1 MFSLQDCGVYID
13 YVFHVNSM
21 SNRWPGDDHQLRR
34 FMEVAEQLRITLYGS
49 YYPDSERRL
58 LERQR
63 DTLRSAGYPMTN
75 LVSDYPKP
83 RKGATPLEI
92 SELCLETS
100 DANFLIFTRNGKN
113 LGVTHEIAYVSMSDS
128 MADRARHCVVFDEVL
143 DNYGAASTL
152 STESI
157 KNSGIARYEFCGED
171 DLRQGLV
178 SHAYQQV
185 RMQYGMLRGR
195 L

>member
-1 MFSLQDCGVYID
+1 MSSLQDCGVYID
-13 YVFHVNSM
+13 YVFHVNVM
-21 SNRWPGDDHQLRR
+21 SSRWPVDDRPLRK
-34 FMEVAEQLRITLYGS
+34 FMKVAEQLRITIYGS
-49 YYPDSERRL
+49 YYPDSERHL

-83 RKGATPLEI
+83 WEGATPLEI

-100 DANFLIFTRNGKN
+100 DANFLIFTKNGKN

-143 DNYGAASTL
+143 DNYGTVSTL
-152 STESI
+152 SMESV
-157 KNSGIARYEFCGED
+157 KNSGIIRYKFCGED

-178 SHAYQQV
+178 SHAYHQV
-185 RMQYGMLRGR
+185 RMQYGTLRGR